1 MPLTPATVAPSCHE
15 ARRVHTSP
23 LLAASLLLAV
33 AACRSAP
40 VDPAAGEL
48 AAAAAGVAEPV
59 VFHVEARPLDEPA
72 LPPGVLTLA
81 AATERAVQA
90 SASLQ
95 AALARVRIA
104 FAEAEQAR
112 CWPNPILGVQ
122 FGWFAGSP
130 WINAGLDQDLVGA
143 LLSGR
148 RSDAADHRLRA
159 ATAAAVGSALDLVLE
174 LQSGYVAVQAS
185 DALVP
190 LLQQRLELAERV
202 LELTRVRVQA
212 GDVAEADVTTLEA
225 ARIEVQLELDLAQ
238 RERRQRRLQ
247 LARLLGEP
255 DGSGDWPLEPFE
267 DVPGTAA
274 SEREQVRLALARRP
288 ELLELRWQLA
298 ALGDDAAVAPWTV
311 WEGGSVGPLMQQQQ
325 GQTAYGPSF
334 AVPLPLF
341 DTGAVRGRRA
351 EAVCAE
357 ARHQLLDAERRVV
370 QEVRVAA
377 AALTATRTYEQRLV
391 DELLPRLRARRSNAE
406 AAYTGGQTDITPLL
420 LAEDDLRNAEVK
432 QVLYRQQ
439 STTALLELR
448 RALGGP
454 ELPVDGS

>member
-1 MPLTPATVAPSCHE
+1 MSPTSVAVSSFGFRPPRARVPRILLTSLFVAIAGC
-15 ARRVHTSP
+15 R
-23 LLAASLLLAV
+23 AA
-33 AACRSAP
+33 P
-40 VDPAAGEL
+40 EDPAAGERV
-48 AAAAAGVAEPV
+48 AAAVGVAAPVEFRAEP
-59 VFHVEARPLDEPA
+59 RPLDEPA

-81 AATERAVQA
+81 AATERAVRA

-112 CWPNPILGVQ
+112 QWPNPILGVQ

-148 RSDAADHRLRA
+148 RADAADHRLRA
-159 ATAAAVGSALDLVLE
+159 ATAAVVRSALDLVLE

-202 LELTRVRVQA
+202 LELTRVRLQA

-225 ARIEVQLELDLAQ
+225 VRIEVQLELDLAL

-255 DGSGDWPLEPFE
+255 DADGDWPLEPFGT
-267 DVPGTAA
+267 VPSTTA
-274 SEREQVRLALARRP
+274 SEGEQVRMALGRRP

-311 WEGGSVGPLMQQQQ
+311 WEGGSVGPLVQQQQ
-325 GQTAYGPSF
+325 GQTAYGPAF
-334 AVPLPLF
+334 ALPLPLF
-341 DTGAVRGRRA
+341 DTGAARGRRA
-351 EAVCAE
+351 EAACAE
-357 ARHQLLDAERRVV
+357 ARHQLLDAERKVV
-370 QEVRVAA
+370 QEVRVAM
-377 AALTATRTYEQRLV
+377 ATLASTRAYERRLV

-439 STTALLELR
+439 TTTALLELR

-454 ELPVDGS
+454 EHPVTGS